1 MTEPQS
7 PKGIRVGEL
16 FVEITGKTTIE
27 ENQITPQRRVVEGQ
41 DEQPVGELSRYITQT
56 AKAHGLEDAI
66 GDSADDG
73 SG

>member
-1 MTEPQS
+1 MTEPQ
-7 PKGIRVGEL
+7 PPEGIRVGEL

-27 ENQITPQRRVVEGQ
+27 EHQITPQRRVVEGQ

-56 AKAHGLEDAI
+56 AKEHGLEDAI

-73 SG
+73 SR